1 MQFPNISICAAAAG
15 YCWFLENLSEVPFTS
30 RCSSRFDWHS
40 FAQFLA
46 WRSLL
51 WLFMTWRQRFLTRKY
66 FLCKTSLTW
75 SLALHLLFCSV
86 RWSPLLWKEIN
97 TKTTTQP
104 PPTHTHTYTQ
114 THYVYMHTRKHT
126 THTRHIHSNTNT
138 YTHRHAITNAPL

>member
-1 MQFPNISICAAAAG
+1 MQFPNISLCAAAAAAG
-15 YCWFLENLSEVPFTS
+15 YCWFLENLSEKPFTS
-30 RCSSRFDWHS
+30 RCSSRFNWHS

-66 FLCKTSLTW
+66 FLCKTLLTW

-97 TKTTTQP
+97 TKT
-104 PPTHTHTYTQ
+104 PTHPHTHIHTNTLCIIH
-114 THYVYMHTRKHT
+114 THKHT
-126 THTRHIHSNTNT
+126 THKRHNTHT
-138 YTHRHAITNAPL
+138 QMHTHRHAITDAPL